1 MKKLIFYLFAG
12 RRFRLCWCLGWY
24 GASVTGKR
32 VYIIAPG
39 GALARGGMGR
49 MAAHL
54 TDRLAADR
62 ALAIATI
69 DTYGRRVNEAKAQYL
84 MPFFFFRAVMQLF
97 VACAAR
103 RIALA
108 HVQMAA
114 YGSVYRKSVM
124 MLICRVFR
132 VPVVLHIH
140 GGDLDRFCD
149 QLDAARLNVLRWIVG
164 GVSEVI
170 VLGEYW
176 REFTVSKLA
185 MPRERV
191 TVVYNAVPR
200 PVLPADKRPRDVCEL
215 LFLGMVWKEKGI
227 DELLG
232 ALSLPCMSAANWRL
246 TIAGI
251 GDIAHYQGRARQL
264 GIADRIAFVGWTDG
278 SAKERLLERADILV
292 LPSHFECFPMAII
305 EGMAY
310 GLAIVVTPVGSVQE
324 AITDGE
330 TGVIVPVG
338 DSESLGQAVRRLID
352 DPMLRRRLGRHARTR
367 FCQAFDLDIFER
379 RIRSIYRKHMIA
391 G

>member
-1 MKKLIFYLFAG
+1 
-12 RRFRLCWCLGWY
+12 
-24 GASVTGKR
+24 VTRKR

-49 MAAHL
+49 MVAHL

-62 ALAIATI
+62 ALAIAMI
-69 DTYGRRVNEAKAQYL
+69 DTYGRRVNEANALYL
-84 MPFFFFRAVMQLF
+84 MPLYFFRAVIQLL

-140 GGDLDRFCD
+140 GGDLDRFCEE
-149 QLDAARLNVLRWIVG
+149 LDGPRLNALRWIVG

-176 REFTVSKLA
+176 REFVVSRLA

-191 TVVYNAVPR
+191 TILYNAVPR
-200 PVLPADKRPRDVCEL
+200 PVLAADKKRREVCEI

-227 DELLG
+227 GELLE
-232 ALSLPCMSAANWRL
+232 ALSLPLISGANWRL

-251 GDIAHYQGRARQL
+251 GDISHYQGRARQL

-278 SAKERLLERADILV
+278 SATQRLLERADILV
-292 LPSHFECFPMAII
+292 LPSHFECFPMVVI

-310 GLAIVVTPVGSVQE
+310 GLAIVVTPVGSVPE

-330 TGVIVPVG
+330 TGLLVPVG
-338 DSESLGQAVRRLID
+338 DSASLARAMMRLID
-352 DPMLRRRLGRHARTR
+352 DPVLRRRLGGRARAR

-379 RIRSIYRKHMIA
+379 RIRRIYRKHMIA

>member
-1 MKKLIFYLFAG
+1 VL
-12 RRFRLCWCLGWY
+12 RSQR
-24 GASVTGKR
+24 VTRKR

-49 MAAHL
+49 MVAHL

-69 DTYGRRVNEAKAQYL
+69 DTYGRHVNEAGAQYL
-84 MPFFFFRAVMQLF
+84 MPLHFFLAVVRLLL
-97 VACAAR
+97 ACTTR

-132 VPVVLHIH
+132 IPVVLHIH
-140 GGDLDRFCD
+140 GGDLDRFCGE
-149 QLDAARLNVLRWIVG
+149 LDAPRLNALRWIVG
-164 GVSEVI
+164 AVSEVI

-176 REFTVSKLA
+176 REFVVSKLA
-185 MPRERV
+185 VPRERV
-191 TVVYNAVPR
+191 TIVYNAVPR
-200 PVLPADKRPRDVCEL
+200 PVLVADKGRREACEL

-227 DELLG
+227 EELLE
-232 ALSLPCMSAANWRL
+232 ALSLPVMSGANWHL

-251 GDIAHYQGRARQL
+251 GDIEHYQARACQL
-264 GIADRIAFVGWTDG
+264 GIADRIAFVGWADG
-278 SAKERLLERADILV
+278 RAAQRLLERSDILV
-292 LPSHFECFPMAII
+292 LPSHFECFPMAVI
-305 EGMAY
+305 EAMAY
-310 GLAIVVTPVGSVQE
+310 GLAIVVTPVGSVRE
-324 AITDGE
+324 AITDEE
-330 TGVIVPVG
+330 TGLLVPIG
-338 DSESLGQAVRRLID
+338 DSASLARAMMRLID
-352 DPMLRRRLGRHARTR
+352 DPALRRRLGTHARAR

-379 RIRSIYRKHMIA
+379 RIRRIYRKHMIA

>member
-1 MKKLIFYLFAG
+1 
-12 RRFRLCWCLGWY
+12 
-24 GASVTGKR
+24 VTRKR

-49 MAAHL
+49 MVAHL
-54 TDRLAADR
+54 TERLAADR

-69 DTYGRRVNEAKAQYL
+69 DTYGRRVNEANAQYL
-84 MPFFFFRAVMQLF
+84 MPFHFFQAVIRLLL
-97 VACAAR
+97 ACLAR

-124 MLICRVFR
+124 MLICRLFR

-140 GGDLDRFCD
+140 GGDLDRFCAD
-149 QLDAARLNVLRWIVG
+149 LGTRQLDALRWIVG

-170 VLGEYW
+170 VLGKYW
-176 REFTVSKLA
+176 QEFVISTLA
-185 MPRERV
+185 VPRERV

-200 PVLPADKRPRDVCEL
+200 PTLAADKEQTECCEL

-227 DELLG
+227 DELLN
-232 ALSLPCMSAANWRL
+232 ALALPDLFNANWRL

-251 GDIAHYQGRARQL
+251 GDIPHYQERARQL
-264 GIADRIAFVGWTDG
+264 RVVDRVTFVGWADG
-278 SAKERLLERADILV
+278 HATQRLLERADILV
-292 LPSHFECFPMAII
+292 LPSHFECFPMAVV

-310 GLAIVVTPVGSVQE
+310 GLAVVVTPVGAVQE

-330 TGVIVPVG
+330 TGLLVPIG
-338 DSESLGQAVRRLID
+338 DSERLARAIKRLID
-352 DPMLRRRLGRHARTR
+352 DPSLRRRLGAHARAR
-367 FCQAFDLDIFER
+367 FCQLFDLDIFER
-379 RIRSIYRKHMIA
+379 RIRQIYGKHMIA